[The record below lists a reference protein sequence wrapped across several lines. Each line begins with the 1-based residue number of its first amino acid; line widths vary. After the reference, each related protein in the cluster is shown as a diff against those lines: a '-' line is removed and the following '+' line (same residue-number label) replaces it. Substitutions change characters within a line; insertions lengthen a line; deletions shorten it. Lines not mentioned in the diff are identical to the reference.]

1 VIAAQLTGD
10 NLEILLTGKDAVNLF
25 WRTRWSLEV
34 PLDDVVSATTTGRP
48 FDLARRTLNVPASER
63 RGETG
68 ILICAR
74 RGAPTLELEV
84 STPPYR
90 RIVLGVAD
98 PDGTA
103 QVIQAALASR
113 RTGL

>member
-1 VIAAQLTGD
+1 MIAAQLAGD
-10 NLEILLTGKDAVNLF
+10 NLEILLTGKDGFNLF
-25 WRTRWSLEV
+25 WKTRWSLAV
-34 PLDDVVSATTTGRP
+34 PLDDIVSATTTGRP
-48 FDLARRTLNVPASER
+48 FDLARRTLNCPANER

-90 RIVLGVAD
+90 RIVLGVPD
-98 PDGTA
+98 PDETA
-103 QVIQAALASR
+103 RVIQAALASR
-113 RTGL
+113 TR

>member
-1 VIAAQLTGD
+1 MIAAQVAGD
-10 NLEILLTGKDAVNLF
+10 NLEILLTGKDCFNLF
-25 WRTRWSLEV
+25 WRKRWCLAV

-48 FDLARRTLNVPASER
+48 FDLARRTLNCPANER
-63 RGETG
+63 RRETG

-84 STPPYR
+84 GTPPYR

-103 QVIQAALASR
+103 QVIQAALESR
-113 RTGL
+113 TR